1 MQSLNKIL
9 DKKCAGNKVK
19 ESVNLEEKHEDHY
32 KENKLEVVKNL
43 CT

>member
-19 ESVNLEEKHEDHY
+19 ESVNLEEKTWRS
-32 KENKLEVVKNL
+32 L
-43 CT
+43 